1 MLWLWLFVVCFWMSF
16 FSLLGA
22 DNCRED
28 DDSNDESSSWM
39 SFLSNWDNE
48 AVAGSDETSVPP
60 LAL

>member
-1 MLWLWLFVVCFWMSF
+1 MVVVVCFWMSF

-28 DDSNDESSSWM
+28 DDSSSWM

>member
-28 DDSNDESSSWM
+28 DDSNDESSSWF
-39 SFLSNWDNE
+39 SFLGNWDKE
-48 AVAGSDETSVPP
+48 VTGFDETSVSPP

>member
-39 SFLSNWDNE
+39 
-48 AVAGSDETSVPP
+48 
-60 LAL
+60 

>member
-1 MLWLWLFVVCFWMSF
+1 MSF

-28 DDSNDESSSWM
+28 DDSKDEFSSWM
-39 SFLSNWDNE
+39 SFLSNWDNG

-60 LAL
+60 LA